1 MEDRVMKRW
10 IVLTVFAV
18 ASFGAMAAPA
28 QAATSVGVSIQVGDA
43 YRGASIDFRSEPE
56 VVVVPATKVYY
67 VREYDSDLYRYGKYW
82 YFVEGGYW
90 YRARSWRGPF
100 VHVHGNSVPRS
111 VRTVPVNYRRNW
123 NGPPPH
129 AVARGYDKG
138 PDHPGQGHGNKKH
151 KH

>member
-1 MEDRVMKRW
+1 MKRW
-10 IVLTVFAV
+10 ICTLIALAV
-18 ASFGAMAAPA
+18 ASLGAVTAPA
-28 QAATSVGVSIQVGDA
+28 QAATSVGVSVQVGDA

-56 VVVVPATKVYY
+56 VVLVPATKVYY
-67 VREYDSDLYRYGKYW
+67 VREYDSDLYRFGKYW

-100 VHVHGNSVPRS
+100 VHVHSNSVPRS
-111 VRTVPVNYRRNW
+111 VRTIPVNYRRNW

-138 PDHPGQGHGNKKH
+138 PDHPGRGHGNGKNKR
-151 KH
+151 

>member
-1 MEDRVMKRW
+1 MKRW
-10 IVLTVFAV
+10 IYTLTALAV
-18 ASFGAMAAPA
+18 ASFGAVTAPA
-28 QAATSVGVSIQVGDA
+28 QAATSVGISIQVGDA
-43 YRGASIDFRSEPE
+43 YRRASIDFRSEPE

-67 VREYDSDLYRYGKYW
+67 VRNYDSDLYRYGKYW

-100 VHVHGNSVPRS
+100 VHVHMNSVPRS

-138 PDHPGQGHGNKKH
+138 PDHPGKGHGNKKH